1 MSTDFIFR
9 STGACLA
16 SRSCAAIGAAHIERS
31 AVKAIVLIVLFSLIL
46 NSYRYNMG
54 EMNNGIKIRLLNHFC
69 MVDDRC
75 LSKDDANIANFYL
88 TASCF
93 AIFSVLINMLNNM

>member
-1 MSTDFIFR
+1 
-9 STGACLA
+9 
-16 SRSCAAIGAAHIERS
+16 
-31 AVKAIVLIVLFSLIL
+31 
-46 NSYRYNMG
+46 MG